1 MVCKSQCLYVNIM
14 GTQSYLLVYKLSM
27 VASALQRPCSLQ
39 SQKIYYLALYKKGF
53 LVPAMFM
60 LVLAGGSPCLP
71 DKQVSLTLGVGRSST
86 PRPITCEHICELQ
99 SYLSHQRTSASEEH
113 KGISLK
119 EMCQPYRRAAQ
130 PQQCPA
136 AIPQLAFALSHSTCL
151 RSKQKKEEADGPLCQ
166 FGPSPAEGP

>member
-1 MVCKSQCLYVNIM
+1 
-14 GTQSYLLVYKLSM
+14 
-27 VASALQRPCSLQ
+27 
-39 SQKIYYLALYKKGF
+39 
-53 LVPAMFM
+53 MFM

-119 EMCQPYRRAAQ
+119 GMSASLTRRQHNHNNA
-130 PQQCPA
+130 PQV
-136 AIPQLAFALSHSTCL
+136 IPQLAFALSHSTCL
-151 RSKQKKEEADGPLCQ
+151 RSKQKKEEEDGPPRQ